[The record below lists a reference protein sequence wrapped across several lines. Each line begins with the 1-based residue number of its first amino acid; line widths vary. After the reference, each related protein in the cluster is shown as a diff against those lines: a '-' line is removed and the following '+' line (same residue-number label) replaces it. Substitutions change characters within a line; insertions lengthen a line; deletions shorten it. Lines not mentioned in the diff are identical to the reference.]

1 MNVIELVHRESRRLQ
16 RGAWLVRTL
25 LPLAATIGLLT
36 AAATYLAEG
45 RWLSAPPFLPLLAW
59 GIAAGAAW
67 GLGLLLSRRLRMRS
81 TPVAVAAAIE
91 REQGLRRGAI
101 TGLLEVAGSGVFAD
115 HASAAMGATLQDA
128 AARPAP
134 RLRRRVRR
142 AAILAVVALAQVL
155 VLANTSWARRA
166 DGWQALLHPVRAW
179 RGALVAP
186 LRISERPSR
195 VLRGARVPLGIEAPG
210 RTTVQLRWRAT
221 GGAWES
227 ALIAVDSTGLGTAV
241 IPQADADLV
250 VLVSD
255 GRAGRDS
262 VEIAVVDRPFVG
274 DVVVT
279 ANYPAYLARAAE
291 RIPADAPL
299 RIPAGTRLVLAGS
312 ASEPLAAV
320 ALEGAGRRIA
330 LQSEGTRF
338 TGSFTPSV
346 SGAYAWS
353 VAGRGQPIEDI
364 PAPLDIEVVPDSL
377 PRVEILTPV
386 GEQFVSPTS
395 RVALELLAQDD
406 HALTGVWLRLRRV
419 GADAP
424 GVETR
429 LSDARESTWG
439 GTATTAMGEFA
450 LAPGDAL
457 EVTLVA
463 RDAAP
468 GNRMAVSAPLVLRIP
483 TTAQAREAAREAAE
497 AAVAQAEAAA
507 TAQAGL
513 AERTETESRTR
524 SDRGTTS
531 PTGDAG
537 NQPNPPT
544 GQQPGQPNQP
554 GQPGQPGQQG
564 RPGETGERQDNAPRD
579 PLAYEGAERAR
590 EIAEEQRAM
599 AQRVEQLEEAARELE
614 DRLRSA
620 GALDSAL
627 ARQLQD
633 AQRMLRDAM
642 TPEMA
647 EALGRLDQAT
657 EQLDGSRTRQSLAEL
672 AAQQQRLRETLERSS
687 EMLRRAALEGQ
698 LQTLADQG
706 RELAEEQR
714 AVADSASS
722 QAPSPEQAQRMQ
734 QQAADLARSAEQ
746 LSQRLEQAQAEP
758 GAQAT
763 AAGAREAQ
771 RAAAEMGEMSRD
783 ADAAQRGAEAMERAA
798 DALADARG
806 RQVAQWKSELT
817 DALDRSVQ
825 EMMQMAREQDAL
837 ADRAKE
843 ERDAGGLRGAQSA
856 LQQGVQAAQ
865 ERLSD
870 EGRRTTLVTPRSQEL
885 MQRAQ
890 QRSAQATREAA
901 EGRRGQTEQAM
912 REAADALRQAA
923 AQLTRDRE
931 RAANAQS
938 ATGMPELLQQMQQL
952 AQQQGGLNSQMQSLI
967 PMAQQQGG
975 AQGMDAAAREQARQ
989 LARAQRDV
997 ARQLD
1002 EVSDADPSGRA
1013 LELAREARAL
1023 AQALDQGA
1031 VDPTTQARQQ
1041 QLLRRMLDAG
1051 RSLEQDQ
1058 RDERAKREARAARG
1072 TERFTPTGDGRGAP
1086 AERFAVPAWEE
1097 LRGLSAEDRRIVIEY
1112 FRRLNAGR
1120 DP

>member
-1 MNVIELVHRESRRLQ
+1 MSVLELVHRESRRLQ
-16 RGAWLVRTL
+16 RAAWLARVL
-25 LPLAATIGLLT
+25 VPLAASIGLLT

-59 GIAAGAAW
+59 SVALGAAW
-67 GLGLLLSRRLRMRS
+67 GVGVLISRRLRARS
-81 TPVAVAAAIE
+81 TPTAVAAAIE

-115 HASAAMGATLQDA
+115 HASGVLGAALKDA
-128 AARPAP
+128 AQRPAP

-142 AAILAVVALAQVL
+142 AAVLSVVAIAQVL

-179 RGALVAP
+179 RGELVEP
-186 LRISERPSR
+186 LRITERPSR

-210 RTTVQLRWRAT
+210 RTVVQLRWRAT

-227 ALIAVDSTGLGTAV
+227 AMVAVDAAGVAAAV

-262 VEIAVVDRPFVG
+262 VNITVVDRPFVG
-274 DVVVT
+274 DVSIT
-279 ANYPAYLARAAE
+279 AHYPAYLQRTAE
-291 RIPADAPL
+291 RIPADVPL

-320 ALEGAGRRIA
+320 ALDGAGRRIV
-330 LQSEGTRF
+330 LQPDGARF
-338 TGSFTPSV
+338 TGTFTPSA

-353 VAGRGQPIEDI
+353 VAGRAQPIDDI
-364 PAPLDIEVVPDSL
+364 PAPLDIELVPDSL
-377 PRVEILTPV
+377 PRVEILAPV
-386 GEQFVSPTS
+386 GEQFVAPTS
-395 RVALELLAQDD
+395 RVAVELLAQDD
-406 HALTGVWLRLRRV
+406 HALTGVWLRVRRV
-419 GADAP
+419 GTDAAP
-424 GVETR
+424 RETR
-429 LSDARESTWG
+429 LSDARESTWA
-439 GTATTAMGEFA
+439 GTAMTEVAAYA
-450 LAPGDAL
+450 LKPGDAI
-457 EVTLVA
+457 EITLVA

-468 GNRMAVSAPLVLRIP
+468 GERMSVSAPLVLRVP
-483 TTAQAREAAREAAE
+483 TTEQAREAAREAAE

-507 TAQAGL
+507 AAQAGL
-513 AERTETESRTR
+513 AERTATESRTR
-524 SDRGTTS
+524 SDRGTEAQ
-531 PTGDAG
+531 PRAG
-537 NQPNPPT
+537 GTQQQQQA
-544 GQQPGQPNQP
+544 GQQPNQP
-554 GQPGQPGQQG
+554 GQAGRPGQQG
-564 RPGETGERQDNAPRD
+564 TPGERQENTPRD

-590 EIAEEQRAM
+590 EIAEEQRELAR
-599 AQRVEQLEEAARELE
+599 RVEQVEEAARELE

-633 AQRMLRDAM
+633 AQQMLRDAM

-647 EALGRLDQAT
+647 EALGRLEQAT
-657 EQLDGSRTRQSLAEL
+657 EQLDGARTRQSLAEL
-672 AAQQQRLRETLERSS
+672 AAQQQRLRETLERST
-687 EMLRRAALEGQ
+687 ELLRRAALEGQ

-714 AVADSASS
+714 AIADSASA
-722 QAPSPEQAQRMQ
+722 QAPSAERAQRMQ

-763 AAGAREAQ
+763 AEGAREAQ
-771 RAAAEMGEMSRD
+771 RAAAEMGQMSRD
-783 ADAAQRGAEAMERAA
+783 ANAAQRGAEAMERAA

-806 RQVAQWKSELT
+806 RQVAQWKAELT

-825 EMMQMAREQDAL
+825 EMVQMAREQDAL
-837 ADRAKE
+837 ADRARE
-843 ERDAGGLRGAQSA
+843 EQDAASLRGAQSA

-865 ERLSD
+865 DRLSN

-952 AQQQGGLNSQMQSLI
+952 AQQQGGLNSQMQSLL

-975 AQGMDAAAREQARQ
+975 AQGMDAAGREQARQ
-989 LARAQRDV
+989 LARSQRDV

-1002 EVSDADPSGRA
+1002 DISDADPSGRA
-1013 LELAREARAL
+1013 QELAREARAL

-1072 TERFTPTGDGRGAP
+1072 SERFTPTGDGRGAP
-1086 AERFAVPAWEE
+1086 GERFAVPTWEE
-1097 LRGLSAEDRRIVIEY
+1097 LRGLSAEDRRLVIEY
-1112 FRRLNAGR
+1112 FRRLNAGGQ
-1120 DP
+1120 P

>member
-1 MNVIELVHRESRRLQ
+1 MSVLELVHQESRRLQ
-16 RGAWLVRTL
+16 RAAWLARVL
-25 LPLAATIGLLT
+25 VPLAATIGLLT
-36 AAATYLAEG
+36 VSATYLAEG
-45 RWLSAPPFLPLLAW
+45 RWLSAPPFLPLLVWIVAL
-59 GIAAGAAW
+59 GAAW
-67 GLGLLLSRRLRMRS
+67 GLALLLSRRLRARS
-81 TPVAVAAAIE
+81 TPTAVAAAIE
-91 REQGLRRGAI
+91 KEQGLRRGAI

-115 HASAAMGATLQDA
+115 HASAVMGDALKDA
-128 AARPAP
+128 AQRPAP

-142 AAILAVVALAQVL
+142 AAILSVVAIAQVL

-179 RGALVAP
+179 RGALVEP
-186 LRISERPSR
+186 LRITDRPSR
-195 VLRGARVPLGIEAPG
+195 VLRGARVSLGIEAPG
-210 RTTVQLRWRAT
+210 RTAVQLRWRAT

-227 ALIAVDSTGLGTAV
+227 AMVAIDPSGLATAM

-262 VEIAVVDRPFVG
+262 VQITVVDRPFVG
-274 DVVVT
+274 DVSVT
-279 ANYPAYLARAAE
+279 AHYPAYLQRRAE
-291 RIPADAPL
+291 RIPADVPL
-299 RIPAGTRLVLAGS
+299 RIPSGTRLELAGS
-312 ASEPLAAV
+312 ASEPLVAV

-330 LQSEGTRF
+330 LQPEGARF
-338 TGSFTPSV
+338 TGTFTPSA

-353 VAGRGQPIEDI
+353 VAGQAQPIEDI
-364 PAPLDIEVVPDSL
+364 PAPLDVELVPDSL
-377 PRVEILTPV
+377 PRVEILAPV
-386 GEQFVSPTS
+386 GEQFVAPTS

-406 HALTGVWLRLRRV
+406 HALTGVWLRVRRV
-419 GADAP
+419 GSDSP
-424 GVETR
+424 PRETR
-429 LSDARESTWG
+429 LSDARESTWA
-439 GTATTAMGEFA
+439 GTATTDVSTYA
-450 LAPGDAL
+450 LTPGDAIEL
-457 EVTLVA
+457 TLVA

-468 GNRMAVSAPLVLRIP
+468 GDRTSVSAPLVLRVP
-483 TTAQAREAAREAAE
+483 TTEQAREAARDAAE

-507 TAQAGL
+507 AAQAGL
-513 AERTETESRTR
+513 AERTATEARSR
-524 SDRGTTS
+524 SDRGTE
-531 PTGDAG
+531 A
-537 NQPNPPT
+537 
-544 GQQPGQPNQP
+544 QPGAAGTQQQQQAGQQPNQP
-554 GQPGQPGQQG
+554 GQPGRPGQQG
-564 RPGETGERQDNAPRD
+564 APGERQENAPRD

-590 EIAEEQRAM
+590 EIADEQRELAR
-599 AQRVEQLEEAARELE
+599 RVEQVEEAARELE

-633 AQRMLRDAM
+633 AQQMLRDAM
-642 TPEMA
+642 TPAMA

-657 EQLDGSRTRQSLAEL
+657 QQLDGARTRQSLAEL
-672 AAQQQRLRETLERSS
+672 AAQQQRLRETLERST
-687 EMLRRAALEGQ
+687 ELLRRAALEGQ

-714 AVADSASS
+714 AIADSATA
-722 QAPSPEQAQRMQ
+722 QAPSPERAQRMQ
-734 QQAADLARSAEQ
+734 QQAADLARSAAQ

-763 AAGAREAQ
+763 AEGAREAQ
-771 RAAAEMGEMSRD
+771 RAAAEMGQMSAD
-783 ADAAQRGAEAMERAA
+783 ANAAQRGAEAMERAA

-825 EMMQMAREQDAL
+825 EMVQMAREQDAL
-837 ADRAKE
+837 ADRARE
-843 ERDAGGLRGAQSA
+843 EQDAAALRGAQSA

-865 ERLSD
+865 DRLSN

-952 AQQQGGLNSQMQSLI
+952 AQQQGGLNSQMQSLL
-967 PMAQQQGG
+967 PMPGQPGG
-975 AQGMDAAAREQARQ
+975 AQQMDAAGREQARQ
-989 LARAQRDV
+989 LARSQRDV

-1002 EVSDADPSGRA
+1002 DISDADPSGRA
-1013 LELAREARAL
+1013 QELAREARAL

-1086 AERFAVPAWEE
+1086 GERFPVPTWEE
-1097 LRGLSAEDRRIVIEY
+1097 LRGLSAEDRRLVIEY
-1112 FRRLNAGR
+1112 FRRLNASGQ
-1120 DP
+1120 P